1 MAAFL
6 SYLKNYKKE
15 MRIKKMFRE
24 TILYKMGR
32 GKFLYYSPPF
42 VHSTI
47 THYTVTNALIYKKI
61 LYSPTVIIINKCH
74 TY

>member
-32 GKFLYYSPPF
+32 RKLFNKFG
-42 VHSTI
+42 T
-47 THYTVTNALIYKKI
+47 YT
-61 LYSPTVIIINKCH
+61 
-74 TY
+74 

>member
-1 MAAFL
+1 M
-6 SYLKNYKKE
+6 
-15 MRIKKMFRE
+15 KMCKDKRE
-24 TILYKMGR
+24 DEKMIGEAVLDKMGR